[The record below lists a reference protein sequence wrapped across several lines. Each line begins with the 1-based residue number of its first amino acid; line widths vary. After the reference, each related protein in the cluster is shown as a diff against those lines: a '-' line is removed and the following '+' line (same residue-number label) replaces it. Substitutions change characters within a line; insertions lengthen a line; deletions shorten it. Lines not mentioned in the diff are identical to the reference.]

1 MRVFFCET
9 GMDDVTHREIYDRL
23 VEVESKVDSLDKK
36 TTEVVTAF
44 NAAKGAFLVL
54 EWIGKIAKP
63 IIWLVGISAV
73 LITAYEK
80 FKSNL

>member
-1 MRVFFCET
+1 
-9 GMDDVTHREIYDRL
+9 MDDVTHREIYDRL

-44 NAAKGAFLVL
+44 DAAKGAFLVL

-63 IIWLVGISAV
+63 IIWLVGFGAIA
-73 LITAYEK
+73 IAAFEK
-80 FKSNL
+80 FKSQF

>member
-1 MRVFFCET
+1 
-9 GMDDVTHREIYDRL
+9 MDDVTHREIYDRL
-23 VEVESKVDSLDKK
+23 IEVESKVDNLDKK

-63 IIWLVGISAV
+63 IIWVVGISAV
-73 LITAYEK
+73 LIAAYEK

>member
-1 MRVFFCET
+1 
-9 GMDDVTHREIYDRL
+9 MDDVTHREIYDRL

-63 IIWLVGISAV
+63 IIWVVGVGAV
-73 LITAYEK
+73 LIAAYER

>member
-1 MRVFFCET
+1 
-9 GMDDVTHREIYDRL
+9 MDDVTHREIYDRL
-23 VEVESKVDSLDKK
+23 VEVESKVDSLDQK

-63 IIWLVGISAV
+63 IIWVVGISAV